1 MAIKEIFTVEEAN
14 VFLAEGLLW
23 FARNDGRKWNTGY
36 EWAPLHSTTMQW
48 RLQDYEH
55 YRCGIMLEE

>member
-23 FARNDGRKWNTGY
+23 FARNDRRKWSTGY
-36 EWAPLHSTTMQW
+36 EWEPLHDTTMPW
-48 RLQDYEH
+48 SLRDYVH